1 MKSEKAKEYLLECVK
16 VVGFLYPGA
25 AGECDLKLKEAKRA
39 VELAEQE
46 AEERVRAE
54 LTRWRNPRKELP
66 EEGVPVLV
74 KFQNGAYA
82 VLLRYNH
89 PSLGQGWT
97 PDNVGILT
105 DDSQII
111 GWRPIL
117 E

>member
-1 MKSEKAKEYLLECVK
+1 MKSDKAKEYLLECVK

-25 AGECDLKLKEAKRA
+25 AGECDLKLKEAKHA

-74 KFQNGAYA
+74 KFQDGTYSAQVRYKHPKFGFSWSPDAYA
-82 VLLRYNH
+82 LFVNEDYI
-89 PSLGQGWT
+89 
-97 PDNVGILT
+97 V
-105 DDSQII
+105 
-111 GWRPIL
+111 GWRPI
-117 E
+117 EE